1 MKNGNIFEIIHIGI
15 MVGIVIVGFTLF
27 MLLPKDNI
35 SENEKRQLAS
45 FPTFST
51 ESFLNKSYSKQIDL
65 YVNDAFPFRK
75 QLIELSSLYSNAKG
89 IRSGTDE
96 IQIYNIEK

>member
-1 MKNGNIFEIIHIGI
+1 MKNDNLFEKIHIGMMGG
-15 MVGIVIVGFTLF
+15 MVIIGFLLF

-35 SENEKRQLAS
+35 SENEKRQLTP
-45 FPTFST
+45 FPTFSV
-51 ESFLNKSYSKQIDL
+51 ESFLGKTYAQQIDL

-75 QLIELSSLYSNAKG
+75 QLMELSSFYNNAKG

-96 IQIYNIEK
+96 IQIYNIQD

>member
-1 MKNGNIFEIIHIGI
+1 MKNGNRFEAIHVGI
-15 MVGIVIVGFTLF
+15 MVGIAGVGFTLF

-35 SENEKRQLAS
+35 SENEKRQLT
-45 FPTFST
+45 FLPTFSA
-51 ESFLNKSYSKQIDL
+51 ESFLDKSYAKQIDL
-65 YVNDAFPFRK
+65 YVNDAFPFRE
-75 QLIELSSLYSNAKG
+75 QLIELSSFYNNAKG